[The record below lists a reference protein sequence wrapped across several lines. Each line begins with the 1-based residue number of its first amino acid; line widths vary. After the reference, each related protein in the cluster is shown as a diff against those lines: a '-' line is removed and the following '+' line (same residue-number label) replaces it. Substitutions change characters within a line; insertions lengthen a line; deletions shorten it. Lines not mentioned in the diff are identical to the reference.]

1 MYQAVL
7 LILLTHLS
15 LLYKPRL
22 CAILLIRVLV
32 LQVQQQYHF
41 NAPFCAFYCLL
52 LPFKQGAPTNIHG
65 CGHPCKAT
73 VYELSSFMTHPNCK
87 HIYMRTVQDEYVP
100 DPNLVVQNGQTVKVR
115 VQSWDPS
122 KNRLSFTMKPETSS
136 ADAGGGGGGGGAGGY
151 LDRQGD
157 RQPRQGKVARAGLL
171 ISSQQSQC
179 PMHVCCSVHNKTQ
192 YVSAAWSTIRSVLN
206 AGLLLG
212 PQ

>member
-22 CAILLIRVLV
+22 RAILLTRVLV
-32 LQVQQQYHF
+32 LQLQQQYHAY
-41 NAPFCAFYCLL
+41 APFCAVYCLL
-52 LPFKQGAPTNIHG
+52 LPFKQGAPTTIHG
-65 CGHPCKAT
+65 CSHPRKAT
-73 VYELSSFMTHPNCK
+73 VYELSSFMTHPNGK
-87 HIYMRTVQDEYVP
+87 HIHMRTVQDEYVP

-122 KNRLSFTMKPETSS
+122 KNRLSFTMKPENSS
-136 ADAGGGGGGGGAGGY
+136 ADAGGGGGAGGY

-171 ISSQQSQC
+171 LSSQQTQC
-179 PMHVCCSVHNKTQ
+179 SMHVCWSVHNKTQ
-192 YVSAAWSTIRSVLN
+192 YVSAAWSTTGPLLN
-206 AGLLLG
+206 ACLLLG
-212 PQ
+212 PQQD